1 MIADVKIGEKW
12 LVKDFDFVFNEKGI
26 SAPEPKLTI
35 IEVPGTSDVIDLT
48 ESITGDI
55 EYQQRKIMIR
65 LESADG
71 KDSYYSKFSE
81 IANYMH
87 GRKLKIIFNKDA
99 GYYWEGRM
107 SVTKADP
114 MSYGQTIEIS
124 ATVDPYK
131 YETQSSLEPWDWDTF
146 SFEDG
151 IIRDYFD
158 ITVPGTLTIIGRRKR
173 VCPKFICSG
182 AMTVTY
188 LGNIYNL
195 VTGENIIGDIFLGEG
210 SHVLTFG
217 GTGTVD
223 VDYRGASL

>member
-1 MIADVKIGEKW
+1 MNADVKIGEKW
-12 LVKDFDFVFNEKGI
+12 LVKDFDFVFNDKTI

-55 EYQQRKIMIR
+55 EYQQRKITIK
-65 LESADG
+65 LESGTG
-71 KDSYYSKFSE
+71 KDSYYGKYAKL
-81 IANYMH
+81 ANYLH
-87 GRKLKIIFNKDA
+87 GKNMKVIFNKDQ
-99 GYYWEGRM
+99 GYYWNGRITIA
-107 SVTKADP
+107 SAEPKV
-114 MSYGQTIEIS
+114 YGSTITII

-131 YETQSSLEPWDWDTF
+131 YETQSSLEPWLWDTF

-151 IIRDYFD
+151 IIRNYYN
-158 ITVPGTLTIIGRRKR
+158 ITVPGSLTIVGRRKR

-188 LGNIYNL
+188 LGNTYNL
-195 VTGENIIGDIFLGEG
+195 ATGENIIPDIFIGEG

>member
-1 MIADVKIGEKW
+1 MNADVKIGEKW
-12 LVKDFDFVFNEKGI
+12 LVKDFDFVFNDKTI

-55 EYQQRKIMIR
+55 EYQQRKITIK
-65 LESADG
+65 LESGTG
-71 KDSYYSKFSE
+71 KDSYYGKYAKL
-81 IANYMH
+81 ANYLH
-87 GRKLKIIFNKDA
+87 GKNMKVIFNKDQ
-99 GYYWEGRM
+99 GYYWNGRITIA
-107 SVTKADP
+107 SAEPKV
-114 MSYGQTIEIS
+114 YGSTITII

-131 YETQSSLEPWDWDTF
+131 YETQSSLEPWLWDTF

-151 IIRDYFD
+151 IIRNYYN
-158 ITVPGTLTIIGRRKR
+158 ITVPGSLTIVGRRKR

-188 LGNIYNL
+188 LGNTYKL
-195 VTGENIIGDIFLGEG
+195 VTGENIVPDIFLGEG

>member
-1 MIADVKIGEKW
+1 MNADVKIGEKW
-12 LVKDFDFVFNEKGI
+12 LVKDFDFVFNDKTI

-55 EYQQRKIMIR
+55 EYQQRKITIK
-65 LESADG
+65 LESGTG
-71 KDSYYSKFSE
+71 KDSYYGKYAKL
-81 IANYMH
+81 ANYLH
-87 GRKLKIIFNKDA
+87 GKNMKVIFNKDQ
-99 GYYWEGRM
+99 GYYWNGRITIA
-107 SVTKADP
+107 SAEPKV
-114 MSYGQTIEIS
+114 YGSTITII

-131 YETQSSLEPWDWDTF
+131 YETQSSLEPWLWDTF

-151 IIRDYFD
+151 IIRNYYN
-158 ITVPGTLTIIGRRKR
+158 ITVPGSLTIVGRRKR

-188 LGNIYNL
+188 LGNTYNL
-195 VTGENIIGDIFLGEG
+195 VTGENIVPDIFLGEG